1 MANLQKIKTIAKEK
15 GIKLGYLCQQ
25 VGITQQA
32 LARIMREN
40 TATLDNIERIAAVL
54 GVPVTT
60 FFDEA
65 PVSVSS
71 VGDNNNV
78 VGKGTIST
86 AKDIGKALDI
96 LHEQLNRKDEQ
107 INGLIQALNR

>member
-1 MANLQKIKTIAKEK
+1 MANLQKIKTIAKDK

-86 AKDIGKALDI
+86 AKEMDKALDI

>member
-1 MANLQKIKTIAKEK
+1 MANLSKIKAIAKLK
-15 GIKLGYLCQQ
+15 GMTLGHLCKV
-25 VGITQQA
+25 VGITPQQ
-32 LARIMREN
+32 LSYIMREN
-40 TATLDNIERIAAVL
+40 VTTIDTLERISAAL
-54 GVPVTT
+54 GIPAST